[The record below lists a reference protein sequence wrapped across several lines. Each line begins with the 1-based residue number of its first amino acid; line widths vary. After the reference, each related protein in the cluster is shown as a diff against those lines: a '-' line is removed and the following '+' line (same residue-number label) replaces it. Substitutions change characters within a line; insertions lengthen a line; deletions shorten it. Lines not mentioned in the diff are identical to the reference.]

1 MKART
6 HNRKQSPRPEGV
18 PENPLDN
25 PVSPFLS
32 QLDFPLF
39 HKIIDNIGDELMLI
53 DKEGRIIFVNSA
65 TVKGLGLPREELL
78 GKMVTDFFKKKTS
91 PQRWQQTHYKDL
103 KTSQQPIS
111 YQIER
116 VNHKGET
123 ETISITA
130 VYTTFDGQECVLSIA
145 RNITRMVMLE
155 NELKE
160 AVNFYNLISDGAGD
174 PIFIFDVNGCVT
186 YANIMAEKTLNI
198 PVSDLIGRHY
208 KAILLGESL
217 KSFQTVFQQ
226 SLKSPGQFRV
236 EVKGVDAKGVIIPA
250 EVTVSRIVHHKKV
263 VAVHTIA
270 RDLRPRQ
277 ELERLVIESEKMK
290 TVHHFLTGTAMELR
304 NPLLG
309 VLKKCEMMTSKYRD
323 KDFEYIGFREFSELC
338 SILDSI
344 HQQIKYCVET
354 TERLHNLSPK
364 KNPQRAGGCHPHEV
378 VRDLLARKES
388 QMKAADVHYQLR
400 FMKSVPMVNVSAID
414 FYQIMT
420 NVINNAIE
428 SMSAGGMFSVRSVF
442 QAEANMVLIEVKDD
456 GVGIPKDILGHIFDP
471 FFTTKQ
477 QGSNRN
483 SGLGLTIVYALIKSC
498 HGTMNVS
505 SDLRKGTTVQMLF
518 PARKPSVAR
527 RPVRRK

>member
-1 MKART
+1 LIMKART
-6 HNRKQSPRPEGV
+6 HNRKQSPRPDGV
-18 PENPLDN
+18 LDN

-78 GKMVTDFFKKKTS
+78 GRRVTDFFKKKTS

-130 VYTTFDGQECVLSIA
+130 VYTTFEGQECVLSIA

-174 PIFIFDVNGCVT
+174 PIFIFDVNGYVT
-186 YANIMAEKTLNI
+186 YANIVAEKTLNI

-217 KSFQTVFQQ
+217 KPFRTVFQQ

-236 EVKGVDAKGVIIPA
+236 EVKGLNAKGVIIPA
-250 EVTVSRIVHHKKV
+250 EVTVSGIVHHKKV

-290 TVHHFLTGTAMELR
+290 AVHHFLTGTAMELR

-309 VLKKCEMMTSKYRD
+309 ILKKCEIMASKYRD

-338 SILDSI
+338 STLDNVQ
-344 HQQIKYCVET
+344 QQIRYCVET
-354 TERLHNLSPK
+354 TEHLHNLSHK
-364 KNPQRAGGCHPHEV
+364 KFFKRSAGCDPHEV
-378 VRDLLARKES
+378 IRDLLAKKES
-388 QMKAADVHYQLR
+388 QMSAAGVRYQLS
-400 FMKSVPMVNVSAID
+400 FMKNVPVINVSAID

-420 NVINNAIE
+420 SVVNNAVE
-428 SMSAGGMFSVRSVF
+428 SMSAGGTFIVRSVF
-442 QAEANMVLIEVKDD
+442 QAETNMVLIEVKDD
-456 GVGIPKDILGHIFDP
+456 GVGIPQDVLGHIINP

-477 QGSNRN
+477 QGSNKN
-483 SGLGLTIVYALIKSC
+483 SGLGLTIVYTLIKSC

-505 SDLRKGTTVQMLF
+505 SDLRKGTTVQMHF
-518 PARKPSVAR
+518 PARKPSAAR
-527 RPVRRK
+527 RAVRRK